1 MLFSLALL
9 FLLTPFPSLQTP
21 VTNEKRNAKGTG
33 SEPKPYVLL
42 TLSLAKPKTAATL
55 VNVTKETPKPT
66 LKALNPTALNQTHP
80 APSSPLKPPTATLV
94 KLNKE
99 TPKPTL
105 KALSP
110 TIANQTHPAP
120 SSPLKPPTA
129 TLVKLNKE
137 TPKPTVKAL
146 NPTAANQTHPAP
158 SSPLKP
164 PTATLVK
171 LTKETPK
178 PNLKALNPTAANQTH
193 PAPSSPLKP
202 PTATLVKLT
211 KETPKPTPKTLSP
224 TIANQTHP
232 APSRPLKPPTA
243 TLVKLTK
250 ETAKPTPKALSPT
263 IANQIHPAPSTPLKP
278 PTATL
283 VKLTKETPKPTVK
296 TLSPAAANQT
306 HPAPSTPLKPPTA
319 TFIKLTKETPKPTV
333 KALSPTAANQTHPAP
348 SAPLKPPTATLVK
361 LTKETPKLTPKTLSP
376 AAANQTHP
384 VPSTPLKPPTAMFI
398 KLNKETPKPTV
409 KALSP
414 AVANQTHPAP
424 STPLK
429 PPTAMLVKLTK
440 ETPKPTLK
448 AISPAATNQTHPA
461 PSTPLKPPT
470 ASGPKTTTKDK
481 PSITLPHPIPI
492 KVLITSD
499 SGCISKDTQSDV
511 SNRTKEQTQTHEL
524 KPGFPL
530 TLTHRI
536 SLVPTSCTGGCVA
549 EMAALKGRVGRLEKE
564 MSLMKSKCASC
575 SKGPCP
581 NDCSANGK
589 CEKGK
594 CVCLPGF
601 LGLDCSKCTAGAD
614 CSKKGTK
621 DKIQITVET
630 VALKVSPE
638 SNAITESLQGKKTK
652 ADQILFQKKTEQKK
666 PTAAK
671 EDVDIKRKTK
681 GTTSVK
687 AGLTKT
693 QAKQGVTVT
702 KTKTTHSNATKT
714 GLGRPTVGQVLLKHH
729 GGRKQES
736 KGKTT
741 VIKKQSKPDL
751 KLKGTVKEESAG
763 KANAEAGNLQDQPQA
778 NVTQSTVKM
787 FVNKTRSGKETLEQ
801 STLAEKNVT
810 LTSGKKTVKKV
821 KLVQGTM
828 NVTKVS
834 LAFDSTKAGTG
845 KITLTKDIKTEADI
859 SSGTSKTTVKT
870 GSGKGKPVP
879 RNSQYVVN
887 MTTVET
893 TSEVKVFSNNTTT
906 IQSSK
911 NTTRKA
917 GTGVGRGLGSVKVQN
932 ITTYGFT
939 LTWSAPTAM
948 FKNFTVSR
956 REHRAE
962 DEEEEEEEAE
972 EGAALG
978 EEVRVAGVINSTI
991 EIRKQSPNGTVAFP
1005 TKAPGSSRGKAHTKR
1020 VSVVLPDSVRSVEF
1034 SNLRPQTRYSLHICG
1049 TTPGSRSKIHRVTT
1063 MTGPEPPT
1071 ELVFSNVTEASLSV
1085 SWSKP
1090 KNKISGFKITYS
1102 HSVTGE
1108 NGSVSVILTGETGSV
1123 SVDSLQSQV
1132 SLSKLS
1138 SGATYEVSVMSTM
1151 GKRESDPLIA
1161 IMTTVPAPPTVLQ
1174 ATNVTDTKAVLQWTP
1189 AMGHVDRFIISYE
1202 SAKTPNVTVTVMVS
1216 GNSVEQQ
1223 LRGLQRDT
1231 LYTVKALSQK
1241 DSLQSTAITTTF
1253 TTASAVKAGEV
1264 GARSAVVSWKSP
1276 SVAFSRYRVT
1286 YQTAGEEVK
1295 EVILDSTVTEYKLTG
1310 LFSMSKYTVLV
1321 QGEREGQYTSIV
1333 TTEFITGKLRF
1344 PFPTECSQELLNGAL
1359 QSGEVDLYPE
1369 GKEGKAVRVY
1379 CDMETEGGGWTVFQR
1394 RMNGKTDFFRTWS
1407 DYTTGFG
1414 NLSEEF
1420 WLGNELL
1427 HNLTSMGPVSL
1438 RVDLRSGNDTAYAH
1452 YSSFTIDSVDKHYAI
1467 EVSGYTG
1474 TAGDSM
1480 RYHNG
1485 RPFST
1490 RDKEPHPLGIHC
1502 ARAYMGGWWYKNC
1515 YKTNLNGLYGT
1526 NSNNQ
1531 GVVWIDWKGKDSSI
1545 PFTEMKFRPAG
1556 ISITTRG

>member
-21 VTNEKRNAKGTG
+21 VTNEKRNAIGTG
-33 SEPKPYVLL
+33 SEPKHHVLL
-42 TLSLAKPKTAATL
+42 TLSLAKPKTAATHVKL
-55 VNVTKETPKPT
+55 TKETPK
-66 LKALNPTALNQTHP
+66 
-80 APSSPLKPPTATLV
+80 S
-94 KLNKE
+94 
-99 TPKPTL
+99 TP

-110 TIANQTHPAP
+110 I
-120 SSPLKPPTA
+120 
-129 TLVKLNKE
+129 
-137 TPKPTVKAL
+137 
-146 NPTAANQTHPAP
+146 AANQTHPAP
-158 SSPLKP
+158 STLLKP
-164 PTATLVK
+164 PTATLI
-171 LTKETPK
+171 
-178 PNLKALNPTAANQTH
+178 
-193 PAPSSPLKP
+193 
-202 PTATLVKLT
+202 KLT
-211 KETPKPTPKTLSP
+211 KETPKPTPKALNP
-224 TIANQTHP
+224 T
-232 APSRPLKPPTA
+232 
-243 TLVKLTK
+243 
-250 ETAKPTPKALSPT
+250 
-263 IANQIHPAPSTPLKP
+263 
-278 PTATL
+278 
-283 VKLTKETPKPTVK
+283 
-296 TLSPAAANQT
+296 AANQT

-319 TFIKLTKETPKPTV
+319 TLFKLIKETPKPTPKALTQLQPIRHIQSLSTPLKPPTAKLVKLTKETPKPTP
-333 KALSPTAANQTHPAP
+333 KALSPTAANQTDPG
-348 SAPLKPPTATLVK
+348 
-361 LTKETPKLTPKTLSP
+361 
-376 AAANQTHP
+376 
-384 VPSTPLKPPTAMFI
+384 PSTPLKPPTATLG
-398 KLNKETPKPTV
+398 KLIKETPKPTP
-409 KALSP
+409 KALNP
-414 AVANQTHPAP
+414 TAANQTHPAP

-429 PPTAMLVKLTK
+429 PPTAKLVKLTK
-440 ETPKPTLK
+440 ETPKPTPKPL
-448 AISPAATNQTHPA
+448 SPTEANQILPA
-461 PSTPLKPPT
+461 PSTPLKPPK
-470 ASGPKTTTKDK
+470 ASGPKTTTKNK
-481 PSITLPHPIPI
+481 PSPTPPHPNPI

-499 SGCISKDTQSDV
+499 SGCISKDTQSDA
-511 SNRTKEQTQTHEL
+511 SNRTKEQPQTQTQTHEL
-524 KPGFPL
+524 KLKPGSPL

-601 LGLDCSKCTAGAD
+601 LGPDCTKCAPGAD

-621 DKIQITVET
+621 DKIQITAET

-638 SNAITESLQGKKTK
+638 SNAIKESLQGKKTI
-652 ADQILFQKKTEQKK
+652 ADQTIFQKKTEQKK

-671 EDVDIKRKTK
+671 EGGDIKSKTK
-681 GTTSVK
+681 VTTSVK
-687 AGLTKT
+687 TGLTKT
-693 QAKQGVTVT
+693 PAKQGVTVT
-702 KTKTTHSNATKT
+702 KTKKKVSTHSNATKI
-714 GLGRPTVGQVLLKHH
+714 GLVRPTVGQVLLKHH

-741 VIKKQSKPDL
+741 VLKKQSKPDL
-751 KLKGTVKEESAG
+751 KLKATVKEESAG
-763 KANAEAGNLQDQPQA
+763 QANAKAGNLQDQPQA
-778 NVTQSTVKM
+778 NVTLSTVKTS
-787 FVNKTRSGKETLEQ
+787 VNKTRSGKETLEQ
-801 STLAEKNVT
+801 STLAEKNV
-810 LTSGKKTVKKV
+810 

-828 NVTKVS
+828 NITKVS
-834 LAFDSTKAGTG
+834 LAIDSTKAGTG
-845 KITLTKDIKTEADI
+845 KITLTKGNKTEADI

-879 RNSQYVVN
+879 HKSQYLVN
-887 MTTVET
+887 VTTVET
-893 TSEVKVFSNNTTT
+893 TSEVKVLSNRTT
-906 IQSSK
+906 IIQCFK
-911 NTTRKA
+911 DTTKKA
-917 GTGVGRGLGSVKVQN
+917 GTGVGSGLGSVKVQN

-948 FKNFTVSR
+948 FKNFTLSR

-962 DEEEEEEEAE
+962 GEEEEEEEAE
-972 EGAALG
+972 EAAAVGG
-978 EEVRVAGVINSTI
+978 EDRVAAVVNTTI
-991 EIRKQSPNGTVAFP
+991 EIQKQSESTNGTITFP

-1020 VSVVLPDSVRSVEF
+1020 VSIVLPGSVRSVEF
-1034 SNLRPQTRYSLHICG
+1034 SNLRPQTHYSLHIFG
-1049 TTPGSRSKIHRVTT
+1049 TAPGSRSKIHRVTAT
-1063 MTGPEPPT
+1063 TGPEPPT
-1071 ELVFSNVTEASLSV
+1071 ELLFSNMTEASLSV

-1090 KNKISGFKITYS
+1090 KSTLSGFKITYT

-1108 NGSVSVILTGETGSV
+1108 SGSV
-1123 SVDSLQSQV
+1123 SVDSLQSHV

-1151 GKRESDPLIA
+1151 GKRESDPLTA
-1161 IMTTVPAPPTVLQ
+1161 IITTVPAPPTVLQ
-1174 ATNVTDTKAVLQWTP
+1174 AINITDTKAVLQWTP
-1189 AMGHVDRFIISYE
+1189 AMGKVDLFILSYE

-1216 GNSVEQQ
+1216 GNSVEHQ
-1223 LRGLQRDT
+1223 LRGLQRAT

-1264 GARSAVVSWKSP
+1264 GARSAVVSWKAP
-1276 SVAFSRYRVT
+1276 SVAFSNYRVT
-1286 YQTAGEEVK
+1286 YQTAGEEAK

-1344 PFPTECSQELLNGAL
+1344 PFPTECSQELLNGVL

-1369 GKEGKAVRVY
+1369 GKEGKTVRVY

-1394 RMNGKTDFFRTWS
+1394 RMNGKADFYRTWS
-1407 DYTTGFG
+1407 DYTNGFG

-1427 HNLTSMGPVSL
+1427 HNLTSMGPVTL
-1438 RVDLRSGNDTAYAH
+1438 RVDLGSGNDTAYAH
-1452 YSSFTIDSVDKHYAI
+1452 YSSFTIDSEAKHYAI

-1556 ISITTRG
+1556 FSVTTHG

>member
-66 LKALNPTALNQTHP
+66 LKALNPTA
-80 APSSPLKPPTATLV
+80 
-94 KLNKE
+94 
-99 TPKPTL
+99 
-105 KALSP
+105 
-110 TIANQTHPAP
+110 
-120 SSPLKPPTA
+120 
-129 TLVKLNKE
+129 
-137 TPKPTVKAL
+137 
-146 NPTAANQTHPAP
+146 
-158 SSPLKP
+158 
-164 PTATLVK
+164 
-171 LTKETPK
+171 
-178 PNLKALNPTAANQTH
+178 ANQTH

-211 KETPKPTPKTLSP
+211 KETPKPT
-224 TIANQTHP
+224 
-232 APSRPLKPPTA
+232 
-243 TLVKLTK
+243 V
-250 ETAKPTPKALSPT
+250 KALSPT
-263 IANQIHPAPSTPLKP
+263 
-278 PTATL
+278 
-283 VKLTKETPKPTVK
+283 V
-296 TLSPAAANQT
+296 ANQT

-319 TFIKLTKETPKPTV
+319 T
-333 KALSPTAANQTHPAP
+333 
-348 SAPLKPPTATLVK
+348 
-361 LTKETPKLTPKTLSP
+361 
-376 AAANQTHP
+376 
-384 VPSTPLKPPTAMFI
+384 
-398 KLNKETPKPTV
+398 
-409 KALSP
+409 
-414 AVANQTHPAP
+414 
-424 STPLK
+424 
-429 PPTAMLVKLTK
+429 LVKLTK

-524 KPGFPL
+524 KLKPGFPL

-564 MSLMKSKCASC
+564 MSLMKSKCTT
-575 SKGPCP
+575 GPCP

-614 CSKKGTK
+614 CSKS
-621 DKIQITVET
+621 Q
-630 VALKVSPE
+630 
-638 SNAITESLQGKKTK
+638 
-652 ADQILFQKKTEQKK
+652 
-666 PTAAK
+666 
-671 EDVDIKRKTK
+671 
-681 GTTSVK
+681 
-687 AGLTKT
+687 
-693 QAKQGVTVT
+693 
-702 KTKTTHSNATKT
+702 
-714 GLGRPTVGQVLLKHH
+714 LL
-729 GGRKQES
+729 
-736 KGKTT
+736 
-741 VIKKQSKPDL
+741 
-751 KLKGTVKEESAG
+751 
-763 KANAEAGNLQDQPQA
+763 
-778 NVTQSTVKM
+778 
-787 FVNKTRSGKETLEQ
+787 
-801 STLAEKNVT
+801 
-810 LTSGKKTVKKV
+810 
-821 KLVQGTM
+821 
-828 NVTKVS
+828 
-834 LAFDSTKAGTG
+834 TKAGTG

-870 GSGKGKPVP
+870 GSGKGKP
-879 RNSQYVVN
+879 SQYVVN

-893 TSEVKVFSNNTTT
+893 TSEVKVFSNKTTT

-948 FKNFTVSR
+948 FKNFT
-956 REHRAE
+956 
-962 DEEEEEEEAE
+962 
-972 EGAALG
+972 
-978 EEVRVAGVINSTI
+978 
-991 EIRKQSPNGTVAFP
+991 SPNGTVAFP

-1102 HSVTGE
+1102 HSVTGKALVRVVTKNPMVTLTE
-1108 NGSVSVILTGETGSV
+1108 LRVPLRHCRPVEAAEGRTTHNRTAPAITTSPSSPIKYNYTCTLYTVLLTFQAVIQPKLHP
-1123 SVDSLQSQV
+1123 L
-1132 SLSKLS
+1132 SLSI
-1138 SGATYEVSVMSTM
+1138 VS
-1151 GKRESDPLIA
+1151 
-1161 IMTTVPAPPTVLQ
+1161 PT
-1174 ATNVTDTKAVLQWTP
+1174 A
-1189 AMGHVDRFIISYE
+1189 
-1202 SAKTPNVTVTVMVS
+1202 PNVTVTVMVS

-1295 EVILDSTVTEYKLTG
+1295 FQTSEVILDSTVTEYKLTG

-1556 ISITTRG
+1556 ISITTHG

>member
-1 MLFSLALL
+1 
-9 FLLTPFPSLQTP
+9 
-21 VTNEKRNAKGTG
+21 
-33 SEPKPYVLL
+33 
-42 TLSLAKPKTAATL
+42 
-55 VNVTKETPKPT
+55 
-66 LKALNPTALNQTHP
+66 
-80 APSSPLKPPTATLV
+80 
-94 KLNKE
+94 
-99 TPKPTL
+99 
-105 KALSP
+105 
-110 TIANQTHPAP
+110 
-120 SSPLKPPTA
+120 
-129 TLVKLNKE
+129 
-137 TPKPTVKAL
+137 
-146 NPTAANQTHPAP
+146 
-158 SSPLKP
+158 
-164 PTATLVK
+164 
-171 LTKETPK
+171 
-178 PNLKALNPTAANQTH
+178 
-193 PAPSSPLKP
+193 
-202 PTATLVKLT
+202 
-211 KETPKPTPKTLSP
+211 
-224 TIANQTHP
+224 
-232 APSRPLKPPTA
+232 
-243 TLVKLTK
+243 
-250 ETAKPTPKALSPT
+250 
-263 IANQIHPAPSTPLKP
+263 
-278 PTATL
+278 
-283 VKLTKETPKPTVK
+283 
-296 TLSPAAANQT
+296 
-306 HPAPSTPLKPPTA
+306 
-319 TFIKLTKETPKPTV
+319 
-333 KALSPTAANQTHPAP
+333 
-348 SAPLKPPTATLVK
+348 
-361 LTKETPKLTPKTLSP
+361 
-376 AAANQTHP
+376 
-384 VPSTPLKPPTAMFI
+384 
-398 KLNKETPKPTV
+398 
-409 KALSP
+409 
-414 AVANQTHPAP
+414 
-424 STPLK
+424 
-429 PPTAMLVKLTK
+429 MLVKLTK

-461 PSTPLKPPT
+461 PSTPLKHPT

-499 SGCISKDTQSDV
+499 SGCISKDTQSDA
-511 SNRTKEQTQTHEL
+511 SNRTKEQTQTHELKL

-614 CSKKGTK
+614 CSKSTK

-638 SNAITESLQGKKTK
+638 NNAITESLQGKKTK

-671 EDVDIKRKTK
+671 EDGDIKSKTK
-681 GTTSVK
+681 GTTRVK
-687 AGLTKT
+687 AGPTKT

-778 NVTQSTVKM
+778 NVTQSTVKT
-787 FVNKTRSGKETLEQ
+787 FVNKTQSGKETLEQ

-834 LAFDSTKAGTG
+834 LAFDSTKAGMG

-879 RNSQYVVN
+879 RKSQYVVN

-893 TSEVKVFSNNTTT
+893 TSEVKVFSNKTTT

-917 GTGVGRGLGSVKVQN
+917 ETGVGRGLGSVKVQN

-962 DEEEEEEEAE
+962 GDEEEEEEAE
-972 EGAALG
+972 EGASLG
-978 EEVRVAGVINSTI
+978 EEDRVAGVVNSTI

-1108 NGSVSVILTGETGSV
+1108 TGSV

-1174 ATNVTDTKAVLQWTP
+1174 ATNVTDAKAVLQWTP
-1189 AMGHVDRFIISYE
+1189 AMGQVDRFIISYE

-1394 RMNGKTDFFRTWS
+1394 RMNGKTNFFRTWS

-1502 ARAYMGGWWYKNC
+1502 ARACMGGWWYKNC

-1556 ISITTRG
+1556 ISITTHG

>member
-21 VTNEKRNAKGTG
+21 VTNEKRNATGTG

-42 TLSLAKPKTAATL
+42 TLSRAKPKTAATL
-55 VNVTKETPKPT
+55 VKVTKETPKPT
-66 LKALNPTALNQTHP
+66 LKALNPTAANQTHP
-80 APSSPLKPPTATLV
+80 APSTPLKPPTATLV
-94 KLNKE
+94 KLSKE
-99 TPKPTL
+99 TPKPTP
-105 KALSP
+105 KALS
-110 TIANQTHPAP
+110 
-120 SSPLKPPTA
+120 
-129 TLVKLNKE
+129 
-137 TPKPTVKAL
+137 
-146 NPTAANQTHPAP
+146 PTAANQTHPAP
-158 SSPLKP
+158 STPLKL

-171 LTKETPK
+171 LTKETAK
-178 PNLKALNPTAANQTH
+178 PTPKALSPTAANQTH
-193 PAPSSPLKP
+193 PAPS
-202 PTATLVKLT
+202 T
-211 KETPKPTPKTLSP
+211 
-224 TIANQTHP
+224 
-232 APSRPLKPPTA
+232 PLKPPTA

-263 IANQIHPAPSTPLKP
+263 TANQIHSAPSTPLK
-278 PTATL
+278 L
-283 VKLTKETPKPTVK
+283 L
-296 TLSPAAANQT
+296 
-306 HPAPSTPLKPPTA
+306 
-319 TFIKLTKETPKPTV
+319 
-333 KALSPTAANQTHPAP
+333 
-348 SAPLKPPTATLVK
+348 TATLVK
-361 LTKETPKLTPKTLSP
+361 LTKETPKLTPK
-376 AAANQTHP
+376 
-384 VPSTPLKPPTAMFI
+384 
-398 KLNKETPKPTV
+398 
-409 KALSP
+409 ALSP
-414 AVANQTHPAP
+414 TAANQTHPAP

-429 PPTAMLVKLTK
+429 APTATFVKLTKEIPKPTVKTLNPTAANQTHPAPLTLLNPSTAKLIKLTK

-448 AISPAATNQTHPA
+448 ALSPTEANHILPA
-461 PSTPLKPPT
+461 PSTPLKPLR

-481 PSITLPHPIPI
+481 PSPTPPHPIPI

-499 SGCISKDTQSDV
+499 SGCISKDTQSNA
-511 SNRTKEQTQTHEL
+511 SNRTKEQTQTHELKL

-549 EMAALKGRVGRLEKE
+549 EMATLKGRVGRLEKE

-589 CEKGK
+589 CEKGT

-666 PTAAK
+666 PTAPK
-671 EDVDIKRKTK
+671 EDGDIKSKTK
-681 GTTSVK
+681 VTTSVK

-702 KTKTTHSNATKT
+702 KTKSKLSTHSNATKI

-751 KLKGTVKEESAG
+751 KLKVTVKEESA
-763 KANAEAGNLQDQPQA
+763 ATAIVEADNLRDQPQA
-778 NVTQSTVKM
+778 NVTQSTVKT

-845 KITLTKDIKTEADI
+845 KITLTKAIKTEADI

-870 GSGKGKPVP
+870 GSGKGK
-879 RNSQYVVN
+879 SQYVVN

-893 TSEVKVFSNNTTT
+893 TSEVKVLSNKTTT

-911 NTTRKA
+911 NTTKKA

-956 REHRAE
+956 RGHRAEGEE
-962 DEEEEEEEAE
+962 DEEEEVEEE
-972 EGAALG
+972 AALG
-978 EEVRVAGVINSTI
+978 EEDRVAAVVNTTI

-1020 VSVVLPDSVRSVEF
+1020 VSVVLPGSVRSVEF
-1034 SNLRPQTRYSLHICG
+1034 SNLRPQTRYSLHIFG

-1108 NGSVSVILTGETGSV
+1108 SGSV

-1174 ATNVTDTKAVLQWTP
+1174 AINVTDTKAVLQWTP
-1189 AMGHVDRFIISYE
+1189 AMGQVDRFIISYE

-1223 LRGLQRDT
+1223 LRGLQRAT

-1264 GARSAVVSWKSP
+1264 GTRSAVVSWKSP

-1407 DYTTGFG
+1407 DYTNGFG

-1452 YSSFTIDSVDKHYAI
+1452 YSSFTIDSEDKHYAI

-1526 NSNNQ
+1526 SSNNQ

-1556 ISITTRG
+1556 IPVTTHG